1 MSTTRHF
8 LFFFLTCDFAEDIKK
23 KVGTRI
29 FSFVQSSTFTLWCCA
44 VIDGWMEKCLFFC
57 SRTPSGLPT
66 MRRPFLNESTLIP
79 FPRSF
84 HLLLTLSIRLKSTH
98 KKRSSSSIQ
107 FPIPIPSSRVFF
119 FFGALEKRAERENK
133 RIGWALCGPN
143 KPTHHSLTRIP
154 RSSLELFKGLPVRR
168 KDDEW
173 Y

>member
-1 MSTTRHF
+1 
-8 LFFFLTCDFAEDIKK
+8 
-23 KVGTRI
+23 
-29 FSFVQSSTFTLWCCA
+29 
-44 VIDGWMEKCLFFC
+44 MEKCLFFC

-119 FFGALEKRAERENK
+119 FWSFRETGRKGKQADRLSTLRSKQTHPPLTHSHTEIVTWTFQRFASSEKGRWMILTLNCCKVNNAITATSILCLIREKRDWGTLK
-133 RIGWALCGPN
+133 W
-143 KPTHHSLTRIP
+143 
-154 RSSLELFKGLPVRR
+154 VR
-168 KDDEW
+168 DIW
-173 Y
+173 